1 MNSVPLFSLFFKN
14 IFFHCCST
22 TALRQTISKTTLT
35 WKVKLI
41 RKTTFFGHKKAK
53 HEKKTM
59 STLYTSQGRKLRT
72 EQGVIFQDLNGKT
85 AVALRC
91 LGAHRDCM
99 LLMHRIWGDF
109 SKGRARELGRV
120 LNILLLF
127 LLLFVLIIVLRLFF
141 VVAVKELVEMLLK
154 IMWLWPLSGVIHL
167 L

>member
-1 MNSVPLFSLFFKN
+1 MESQINQENNFLWSQKG
-14 IFFHCCST
+14 
-22 TALRQTISKTTLT
+22 KTTT
-35 WKVKLI
+35 E
-41 RKTTFFGHKKAK
+41 

-72 EQGVIFQDLNGKT
+72 EQRVIFQDLNGKT

-91 LGAHRDCM
+91 LAAHRDCM

-127 LLLFVLIIVLRLFF
+127 LPLFVLIIVLRLFF
-141 VVAVKELVEMLLK
+141 VVAVKELVEMLLE
-154 IMWLWPLSGVIHL
+154 IMWLWPSSGVIHL